1 VTEECDTRALRIPSG
16 MLSHARV
23 RSLFTLFVL
32 VALVLGQGT
41 ALATS
46 VCRHASVAAHVAAR
60 QSADSGKAAAAYAEE
75 TADAAAKKGS
85 TSNTSAGPALAAL
98 LPPSPPAVATF
109 PRETLLLRAADRPP
123 LVGLSLRPPLPP
135 PLA

>member
-1 VTEECDTRALRIPSG
+1 

-32 VALVLGQGT
+32 IALVLGQGT

-46 VCRHASVAAHVAAR
+46 VCRHASAQAHVAAR

-75 TADAAAKKGS
+75 TADAAASKKGS

-98 LPPSPPAVATF
+98 LPPSPSPVATF
-109 PRETLLLRAADRPP
+109 PRETVILRAADRPP
-123 LVGLSLRPPLPP
+123 LAGLTLRPPLPP

>member
-1 VTEECDTRALRIPSG
+1 VK
-16 MLSHARV
+16 
-23 RSLFTLFVL
+23 SLFSLFVL

-46 VCRHASVAAHVAAR
+46 VCRHASAQAHVAAR
-60 QSADSGKAAAAYAEE
+60 QSADSGKAAAAFAEE
-75 TADAAAKKGS
+75 TADAAASKKGS

-98 LPPSPPAVATF
+98 LPPSPPAVAAF

>member
-1 VTEECDTRALRIPSG
+1 

-23 RSLFTLFVL
+23 RYLFTLFVL

-46 VCRHASVAAHVAAR
+46 VCRHASAQAHVAAR

-75 TADAAAKKGS
+75 TADAAASKKGS
-85 TSNTSAGPALAAL
+85 TSNTSSAPALAVL
-98 LPPSPPAVATF
+98 LPPSPSAVAAF
-109 PRETLLLRAADRPP
+109 PREPMLHRATDRPP
-123 LVGLSLRPPLPP
+123 LASLSLRPPLPP
-135 PLA
+135 PLV

>member
-1 VTEECDTRALRIPSG
+1 

-23 RSLFTLFVL
+23 RPLFTLFVL

-46 VCRHASVAAHVAAR
+46 VCRHASVQAHVAAR
-60 QSADSGKAAAAYAEE
+60 QSADSGKAAVAYAEE
-75 TADAAAKKGS
+75 TADAAASKKGS

-98 LPPSPPAVATF
+98 LPPSPSAATTF
-109 PRETLLLRAADRPP
+109 ARETMLLRATDRPP
-123 LVGLSLRPPLPP
+123 LVGLSLRPPVPP
-135 PLA
+135 PLV

>member
-1 VTEECDTRALRIPSG
+1 MPGG
-16 MLSHARV
+16 MLSRGRV
-23 RSLFTLFVL
+23 RSLFVLFVL
-32 VALVLGQGT
+32 FALVVGQGT

-60 QSADSGKAAAAYAEE
+60 QSADSGKAAFAFAEE
-75 TADAAAKKGS
+75 TADAAASKKGS

-98 LPPSPPAVATF
+98 LPPSAPAVATF
-109 PRETLLLRAADRPP
+109 PREPVLLRAADRPP

>member
-1 VTEECDTRALRIPSG
+1 

-23 RSLFTLFVL
+23 RPLFTLFVL

-46 VCRHASVAAHVAAR
+46 VCRHASAQAHVAAR
-60 QSADSGKAAAAYAEE
+60 QSADSGKAAGAFAEE
-75 TADAAAKKGS
+75 TAAAAASKKGS
-85 TSNTSAGPALAAL
+85 TSNTSSGPALAVL
-98 LPPSPPAVATF
+98 LPPSPSATLTF
-109 PRETLLLRAADRPP
+109 PRETLLLHATDRPP

-135 PLA
+135 PLV